1 MQTLFDSGLKA
12 PSPVGEGVGGEANP
26 VLPVKKFNHAGKV
39 NKFPTPMIYGM
50 HKKIIKA
57 GIWINIFLCCL
68 YVVKNPLRIFNTMK
82 KIKKLRDNSRES
94 HSILKYAKVNGKYYY
109 SLNAPGWPSEAFSK
123 YISNNIRKLD
133 SAFVHTTLD
142 TIVFGITKKCGYQCE
157 HCFEWD
163 TLNKPETLDRKDIL
177 TIIHSFQDIGVTQ
190 VQLSG
195 GEPLN
200 RMGDIIYLLQN
211 IKKGTEVWLY
221 TSGYHLTEE
230 RAALLKQEGLT
241 GIIVSLDHWIPELH
255 NAFRGMKNAFEW
267 AEKAVANARRKNLV
281 VCLSLC
287 ATRQFIS
294 TNNLSQY
301 AELAKRWGISFIQ
314 VLEPRA
320 VGHYAEKDISL
331 TDVQINALENFY
343 TKYNYDKVYVDYPS
357 ILYHGFYSR
366 RIGCGGGSKHFVYI
380 DTDGDVH
387 NCTFCRNKLFS
398 ALHDPIEKNISNM
411 MNSGCSAFMN
421 SPKKH

>member
-1 MQTLFDSGLKA
+1 
-12 PSPVGEGVGGEANP
+12 
-26 VLPVKKFNHAGKV
+26 
-39 NKFPTPMIYGM
+39 
-50 HKKIIKA
+50 
-57 GIWINIFLCCL
+57 
-68 YVVKNPLRIFNTMK
+68 MK
-82 KIKKLRDNSRES
+82 KLKDLRDNSREN
-94 HSILKYAKVNGKYYY
+94 HSILKYAKVDNKYYY
-109 SLNAPGWPSEAFSK
+109 SLNAPGWPSKAFSK
-123 YISNNIRKLD
+123 YISNNLRKLD
-133 SAFVHTTLD
+133 PTTANITLD

-163 TLNKPETLDRKDIL
+163 ALNKPETLSREDLLSVIR
-177 TIIHSFQDIGVTQ
+177 SFQDIGITQ

-200 RMGDIIYLLQN
+200 RLDDIIYLLHS

-255 NAFRGMKNAFEW
+255 NTFRGMKNAFEW
-267 AEKAVANARRKNLV
+267 AEKAVANARKKNLV

-287 ATRQFIS
+287 ATKEFIS

-320 VGHYAEKDISL
+320 VGHYAEKDVCLNETKIS
-331 TDVQINALENFY
+331 ALEDFY
-343 TKYNYDKVYVDYPS
+343 ATYNYDKAYVDYPS

-366 RIGCGGGSKHFVYI
+366 RIGCAGGGKHFVYI

-387 NCTFCRNKLFS
+387 NCTFCRRKLFS

-411 MNSGCSAFMN
+411 MNSGCDAFIN
-421 SPKKH
+421 THKNIKQ

>member
-1 MQTLFDSGLKA
+1 MQTIAAIENL
-12 PSPVGEGVGGEANP
+12 SPA
-26 VLPVKKFNHAGKV
+26 LPVKKFFNADKTEA
-39 NKFPTPMIYGM
+39 FPTPMIYGM
-50 HKKIIKA
+50 HKKIIKIC
-57 GIWINIFLCCL
+57 IWIHIFLCSL
-68 YVVKNPLRIFNTMK
+68 YAIKNPLRTLKAMK
-82 KIKKLRDNSRES
+82 KLKGLRDNSREN
-94 HSILKYAKVNGKYYY
+94 HSILKYAKVDNKYYY
-109 SLNAPGWPSEAFSK
+109 SLNAPGWPSKAFSK
-123 YISNNIRKLD
+123 YISNNLRKLD
-133 SAFVHTTLD
+133 PASAHITLD

-163 TLNKPETLDRKDIL
+163 ALNKPETLGREDLLSVIR
-177 TIIHSFQDIGVTQ
+177 SFQDIGITQ

-200 RMGDIIYLLQN
+200 RLDDIIYLLQN

-221 TSGYHLTEE
+221 TSGYHFTEE

-255 NAFRGMKNAFEW
+255 NTFRGKKNAFEW
-267 AEKAVANARRKNLV
+267 AEKAVANARKKNLV

-287 ATRQFIS
+287 ATKEFIS

-320 VGHYAEKDISL
+320 VGHYAEKDVYLSETKIS
-331 TDVQINALENFY
+331 ALEDFY
-343 TKYNYDKVYVDYPS
+343 TTYNYNKAYVDYPS

-366 RIGCGGGSKHFVYI
+366 RIGCAGGGKHFVYI

-387 NCTFCRNKLFS
+387 NCTFCRRKLFS
-398 ALHDPIEKNISNM
+398 ALHDPIEKNISLM
-411 MNSGCSAFMN
+411 MNSGCNAYMN
-421 SPKKH
+421 SPKNIKQ